1 MGMEAEAARELES
14 SFLPAYALVR
24 SILYSDYGRKNARY
38 TKTQIAVLA
47 ALYWKKEM
55 CMSELAELIS
65 VPREQMTRAVVP
77 LVDDALAERYSDEI
91 NRKRVHVCLTDAGR
105 EYIRSYLHSRLD
117 ILREKLSAE
126 ESARLT
132 EAVKTI
138 VDILRDL
145 RSRQ

>member
-1 MGMEAEAARELES
+1 MEVKAERDLES

-24 SILYSDYGRKNARY
+24 SILYSDYGRKSAHY

-47 ALYWKKEM
+47 ALYWKEEM

-77 LVDDALAERYSDEI
+77 LADDSLIERYSDDI

-105 EYIRSYLHSRLD
+105 EYIRTYLHSRLD
-117 ILREKLSAE
+117 ILREKLSEE
-126 ESARLT
+126 ESSRLT
-132 EAVKTI
+132 DAVKTI
-138 VDILRDL
+138 VDILRNL
-145 RSRQ
+145 KSR

>member
-1 MGMEAEAARELES
+1 MEAEAERELES

-65 VPREQMTRAVVP
+65 VPREQMTRAVDDV
-77 LVDDALAERYSDEI
+77 LVERYSDEI

-105 EYIRSYLHSRLD
+105 EYIRTYLHSRLD

>member
-1 MGMEAEAARELES
+1 MEAEAERELES

-24 SILYSDYGRKNARY
+24 SVLYSDYGRKNARY

-77 LVDDALAERYSDEI
+77 LVDDVLM
-91 NRKRVHVCLTDAGR
+91 VHVCLTDAGQ
-105 EYIRSYLHSRLD
+105 EYIRTYLHSRLD

>member
-1 MGMEAEAARELES
+1 
-14 SFLPAYALVR
+14 
-24 SILYSDYGRKNARY
+24 
-38 TKTQIAVLA
+38 
-47 ALYWKKEM
+47 
-55 CMSELAELIS
+55 MSELAELIS

-77 LVDDALAERYSDEI
+77 LVDDVLVERYTDEI

-126 ESARLT
+126 ESVRLT